1 MSHST
6 LERIAAQWPPYEQA
20 TRPGDR
26 ALEIVNTYSSE
37 VEEDFFLESLE
48 GEFPTFVRQL
58 GLRACDLAAFDNNT
72 AGTFKWMSATV
83 GMALNRS
90 DSERFIVP
98 SAGNFA
104 RGATVAAKALDKSVT
119 LVVPHSAPQDKKEGI
134 KQLWHDGRVTILP
147 HGDTFDESLLHAQK
161 LAAAGE
167 GTLLHPFDD
176 PNVIAGGGVEADR
189 ILSIAPDTDNIVV
202 ATGGNGQLAG
212 VVSRLSELGRSD
224 VNVYAVEAEGSDSLS
239 RSLSSGKLVEA
250 TSPNARFGG
259 SAVRTCGQVG
269 LKLLTQAG
277 YSADNI
283 VTASDEQVLSLAEN
297 YLQDR
302 KDQMVEGASAY
313 EPTTL
318 VAVAGLIELQRR
330 GLLKG
335 RTVVSGSGR
344 NAPVADVFGRPS
356 PHLRTHIANGLVLR

>member
-1 MSHST
+1 MSAST
-6 LERIAAQWPPYEQA
+6 LERSLPYWPPYETSA
-20 TRPGDR
+20 RPGDR
-26 ALEIVNTYSSE
+26 ALSIVETYADAA
-37 VEEDFFLESLE
+37 EDDFYLDTLE

-83 GMALNRS
+83 GMALNES
-90 DSERFIVP
+90 GSERFIVP

-104 RGATVAAKALDKSVT
+104 RGATIAAKALNKSVT
-119 LVVPHSAPQDKKEGI
+119 LVVPHSAPQEKKEGI
-134 KQLWHDGRVTILP
+134 KQLWPDGRVSVLP
-147 HGDTFDESLLHAQK
+147 YGNTFDESLSHARK

-176 PNVIAGGGVEADR
+176 LNVIAGGGVEADR
-189 ILSIAPDTDNIVV
+189 ILSLAPDTNNIVV

-212 VVSRLSELGRSD
+212 VVSRLTELGRSD

-239 RSLSSGKLVEA
+239 RSLTSGKLVEA

-259 SAVRTCGQVG
+259 SAVRKCGRVG
-269 LKLLTQAG
+269 LDMLARAG
-277 YSADNI
+277 YSAGNI
-283 VTASDEQVLSLAEN
+283 VTANDEQVLSLAES

-302 KDQMVEGASAY
+302 KDQMTEGHPAY

-318 VAVAGLIELQRR
+318 VAVAGLIELQKR
-330 GLLKG
+330 GLLRG
-335 RTVVSGSGR
+335 RTVVSGSGH
-344 NAPVADVFGRPS
+344 NAPVEDMFSRPT
-356 PHLRTHIANGLVLR
+356 PNLRTHIANGLVLR